1 MVMAHIVVL
10 GAGIGGT
17 SLAWELAGSLGDG
30 HSITVIG
37 DGPRFS
43 FIPSNPWVAVGWRS
57 ADDVEVDL
65 EAVMKRRG
73 IEFVTQPAAA
83 VHPDDNQV
91 ELADGQRIDYDYLAI
106 ATGARLAFE
115 DVPGLGPDGHNV
127 YVCTT
132 GHADS
137 DYYRSTALVA

>member
-1 MVMAHIVVL
+1 MLILAVVDKGAAAPEVMVMAHVVVL

-73 IEFVTQPAAA
+73 IEFVKIGRASCRERGETEGVGGGGREEERGAG
-83 VHPDDNQV
+83 V
-91 ELADGQRIDYDYLAI
+91 R
-106 ATGARLAFE
+106 GAR
-115 DVPGLGPDGHNV
+115 
-127 YVCTT
+127 TRT
-132 GHADS
+132 G
-137 DYYRSTALVA
+137 